1 MAISGIT
8 NKELPWHGLHRA
20 STRFAI
26 PSEIAYERIGMA
38 KEDLQEAEY

>member
-1 MAISGIT
+1 VQTQNA
-8 NKELPWHGLHRA
+8 
-20 STRFAI
+20 FAI